1 VTSTAGDRRD
11 DPVAARP
18 AGPGPE
24 SGPSGAATSGGG
36 PALVT
41 VAHGTRDPAGVAT
54 VAALLD
60 RVRERRP
67 GLAVRA
73 AYVELVRPSLAE
85 VLAEVVGPAVVLPL
99 LLATGYHATTDVAAA
114 ARDWP
119 GATGGAALGPHP
131 LLAAALADRL
141 TEAGWRPGD
150 AVLLAAAGS
159 TDPAAADATQ
169 AQAGLLAE
177 RLGVPVTVGYA
188 GTTPPAAGDAV
199 RALRSA
205 GARRV
210 ALATYLLAPG
220 YFADRLA
227 AAGAD
232 LVTAPLGTHDAVAR
246 LVLHR
251 YDCAVAAS

>member
-1 VTSTAGDRRD
+1 MSGTAGDPDSQRGA
-11 DPVAARP
+11 P
-18 AGPGPE
+18 
-24 SGPSGAATSGGG
+24 AATGRLAGVAG
-36 PALVT
+36 RDAAPALVA

-73 AYVELVRPSLAE
+73 AFVELVRPSLAE
-85 VLAEVVGPAVVLPL
+85 VLAELAGPAIVLPL
-99 LLATGYHATTDVAAA
+99 LLSTGYHATTDVAGA
-114 ARDWP
+114 ARAWP
-119 GATGGAALGPHP
+119 DTAVGAVLGPHP
-131 LLAAALADRL
+131 LLAAALVDRL
-141 TEAGWRPGD
+141 AEAGWRCGD

-159 TDPAAADATQ
+159 ADPAAAAATG
-169 AQAGLLAE
+169 AQADLLAE
-177 RLGVPVTVGYA
+177 RLDAPVIVGYA
-188 GTTPPAAGDAV
+188 GGGVPAAAAAV

-205 GARRV
+205 GAGRV

-220 YFADRLA
+220 YFAGRLA

-232 LVTAPLGTHDAVAR
+232 LVSAPLGTHDAVVR

-251 YDCAVAAS
+251 YDTVLAAG